1 MKSLLNISCLRIS
14 LCILFCL
21 AGTSFIYTLY
31 AQIPDRVFKTDSR
44 IDPEK
49 KGELSVEFDNLSFF
63 KDDEY
68 TGSFM
73 KGYTLPG
80 LWLQAKAVY
89 YPLEM
94 LKLEAG
100 VHLQRFWGANRYPN
114 MAYQDIAHWKGDQY
128 QRGFHALPWFRAQ
141 VALSDHVNIVL
152 GDLYGAANHNLI
164 GAIAQPELNYGRRS
178 GRDGIALLHNSHGSI
193 WDAVW
198 VNWEKAI
205 FERYPSGGFCRLV
218 CSPVSVFNDPIRVT
232 LASPLQVLAQHRGG
246 EIDTIL
252 TNSVQ
257 TLMNGAVGIGGVWNT
272 GHKIFKSVN
281 VELDVAGYYQ
291 QAGKLWPFDN
301 GYGVYARASADIYDF
316 RVKTSYW
323 RCHQFISMFGSPFYG
338 AVSTSDEGLTFD
350 DPSCVYFG
358 LEYSRELAKG
368 FSLGIDLDIYE
379 HLPVVF
385 RGTEQNGYKS
395 FAKTSFSAGI
405 YLRVT
410 PSFLIK
416 KF

>member
-14 LCILFCL
+14 LCLLFCL

-31 AQIPDRVFKTDSR
+31 AQIPDRVFKTDFR

-128 QRGFHALPWFRAQ
+128 QKGFHALPWFRAQ

-164 GAIAQPELNYGRRS
+164 EPLYNPELNMVADPEMGLQ
-178 GRDGIALLHNSHGSI
+178 LLYNSCRF
-193 WDAVW
+193 DLDVW
-198 VNWEKAI
+198 VNWESFI
-205 FERYPSGGFCRLV
+205 FREDIHQEAFTVGLSTRFK
-218 CSPVSVFNDPIRVT
+218 FNDPDSRFHFY
-232 LASPLQVLAQHRGG
+232 APLQVLAQHRGG

-358 LEYSRELAKG
+358 LEYLRELAKG

>member
-31 AQIPDRVFKTDSR
+31 AQIPDRVFKTDFQ

-128 QRGFHALPWFRAQ
+128 QKGFHALPWFRAQ

-164 GAIAQPELNYGRRS
+164 EPLYNPELNMVADPEMGLQLLYNSRRF
-178 GRDGIALLHNSHGSI
+178 DL
-193 WDAVW
+193 DVW
-198 VNWEKAI
+198 VNWESFI
-205 FERYPSGGFCRLV
+205 FKEDIHQEAFTVGLSTRFK
-218 CSPVSVFNDPIRVT
+218 FNDPDSRFHFY
-232 LASPLQVLAQHRGG
+232 APLQVLAQHRGG

-257 TLMNGAVGIGGVWNT
+257 T
-272 GHKIFKSVN
+272 
-281 VELDVAGYYQ
+281 
-291 QAGKLWPFDN
+291 LWPFDN

-395 FAKTSFSAGI
+395 FAKTRS
-405 YLRVT
+405 
-410 PSFLIK
+410 
-416 KF
+416 

>member
-14 LCILFCL
+14 LCLLFCL

-31 AQIPDRVFKTDSR
+31 AQIPDRVFKTDFQ

-128 QRGFHALPWFRAQ
+128 QKGFHALPWFRAQ

-164 GAIAQPELNYGRRS
+164 EPLYNPELNMVADPEMGLQ
-178 GRDGIALLHNSHGSI
+178 LLYNS
-193 WDAVW
+193 
-198 VNWEKAI
+198 
-205 FERYPSGGFCRLV
+205 CR
-218 CSPVSVFNDPIRVT
+218 FD
-232 LASPLQVLAQHRGG
+232 
-246 EIDTIL
+246 
-252 TNSVQ
+252 
-257 TLMNGAVGIGGVWNT
+257 
-272 GHKIFKSVN
+272 
-281 VELDVAGYYQ
+281 LDV
-291 QAGKLWPFDN
+291 WWN
-301 GYGVYARASADIYDF
+301 
-316 RVKTSYW
+316 W
-323 RCHQFISMFGSPFYG
+323 RRRYCLYCF
-338 AVSTSDEGLTFD
+338 TL
-350 DPSCVYFG
+350 
-358 LEYSRELAKG
+358 YS
-368 FSLGIDLDIYE
+368 
-379 HLPVVF
+379 
-385 RGTEQNGYKS
+385 
-395 FAKTSFSAGI
+395 
-405 YLRVT
+405 
-410 PSFLIK
+410 
-416 KF
+416 

>member
-1 MKSLLNISCLRIS
+1 MIIGFVGFGEAAAAIAEGLHEEGAENLICFDAMQN
-14 LCILFCL
+14 
-21 AGTSFIYTLY
+21 
-31 AQIPDRVFKTDSR
+31 
-44 IDPEK
+44 DPRFTE
-49 KGELSVEFDNLSFF
+49 
-63 KDDEY
+63 
-68 TGSFM
+68 
-73 KGYTLPG
+73 
-80 LWLQAKAVY
+80 
-89 YPLEM
+89 
-94 LKLEAG
+94 KLEAKRAKAHARRKQTPAD
-100 VHLQRFWGANRYPN
+100 VCREA
-114 MAYQDIAHWKGDQY
+114 DI
-128 QRGFHALPWFRAQ
+128 
-141 VALSDHVNIVL
+141 VM
-152 GDLYGAANHNLI
+152 
-164 GAIAQPELNYGRRS
+164 
-178 GRDGIALLHNSHGSI
+178 
-193 WDAVW
+193 
-198 VNWEKAI
+198 NWESFI
-205 FERYPSGGFCRLV
+205 FREDIHQEAFTVGLSTRFK
-218 CSPVSVFNDPIRVT
+218 FNDPDSRFHFY
-232 LASPLQVLAQHRGG
+232 APLQVLAQHRGG

-281 VELDVAGYYQ
+281 VELDAAGYYQ
-291 QAGKLWPFDN
+291 QAGKLWSFDN

>member
-1 MKSLLNISCLRIS
+1 MKLNKYVRRIACCLTVVTLLGSAAHAQMVER
-14 LCILFCL
+14 LC
-21 AGTSFIYTLY
+21 
-31 AQIPDRVFKTDSR
+31 RTDYE
-44 IDPEK
+44 IDPERQ
-49 KGELSVEFDNLSFF
+49 GELLVELDNISFF
-63 KDDEY
+63 KDNEFA
-68 TGSFM
+68 GSVIN
-73 KGYTLPG
+73 GYSLPG
-80 LWLQAKAVY
+80 LWLQPKGVF
-89 YPLEM
+89 YPLKNI
-94 LKLEAG
+94 KLELG
-100 VHLQRFWGANRYPN
+100 VHALIYSGAYKFPN
-114 MAYQDIAHWKGDQY
+114 YAYHDIAIWKGNQY
-128 QRGFHALPWFRAQ
+128 QRGTHILPYFRAQ
-141 VALSDHVNIVL
+141 LALSRVNLVL
-152 GDLYGAANHNLI
+152 GNLYGGENHRLI
-164 GAIAQPELNYGRRS
+164 EPLYNPELNLTADPETGFQVLCDLKRW
-178 GRDGIALLHNSHGSI
+178 HF
-193 WDAVW
+193 DAW
-198 VNWEKAI
+198 INWQSFI
-205 FERYPSGGFCRLV
+205 FEADTHQEAFTVGLSTRFK
-218 CSPVSVFNDPIRVT
+218 FNDPDSRFHFY
-232 LASPLQVLAQHRGG
+232 APLQVLAQHRGG

-291 QAGKLWPFDN
+291 QAGKLWSFDN